1 MVQGAVCPLV
11 AALLTPEGIFEHEKL
26 KARRRVRS
34 AYLNACSLQGVL
46 RVSVVLILG
55 SGPNVIACRDWPRL
69 PFNRIVAINNAWAVR
84 SDWDDLIHPDDFP
97 AARMPVDIGPKQRIV
112 RAADYVPLQNTLGG
126 FVYAGGTMAFTASYW
141 TLAALKPRV
150 IAVLGCDM
158 VYSNTTTHFYGKG
171 TADPLRKDVT
181 LRSLEAKSARLMA
194 MAARQG
200 CAMVNL
206 STDESRLVFPRS
218 TASKAA
224 DAKPLS
230 LDQAAIDAALAEEER
245 LGYYVPSGKY
255 WKEESRFDKAA
266 IDALDAL
273 WLKAVPAP

>member
-1 MVQGAVCPLV
+1 M
-11 AALLTPEGIFEHEKL
+11 
-26 KARRRVRS
+26 
-34 AYLNACSLQGVL
+34 
-46 RVSVVLILG
+46 SVVLILG
-55 SGPNVIACRDWPRL
+55 SGPNVVTCRDWPKA
-69 PFNRIVAINNAWAVR
+69 PFDRIVAINNAWAVR
-84 SDWDDLIHPDDFP
+84 PDWDDLIHPDDFP
-97 AARMPVDIGPKQRIV
+97 VERMPLDVSSEQRII
-112 RAADYVPLQNTLGG
+112 RASEYVPLQNTLGG

-141 TLAALKPRV
+141 ALAALKPRV

-158 VYSNTTTHFYGKG
+158 VYAGASNTHFYGTG

-194 MAARQG
+194 MAARQN

-218 TASKAA
+218 TAA
-224 DAKPLS
+224 DIANARPQA
-230 LDQAAIDAALAEEER
+230 LDQKAIEAALAEEAR

-255 WKEESRFDKAA
+255 WKEESRFDTAA

-273 WLKAVPAP
+273 WLKSTLPLQTGS